1 MFKYDFE
8 QTEPI
13 LSSYASARMLNETLL
28 SLLQYSSLI
37 NLLYRILDGSNLQPY
52 VTNLI
57 TCWGG

>member
-1 MFKYDFE
+1 MFKYNFE

-52 VTNLI
+52 FTNLI